1 MSAPD
6 ESTRRIMDGTS
17 WEEFCDTLKAAGSVV
32 LSEISPDDPFN
43 RAEGWRYLSRLT
55 RAALETFVEAGDP
68 QAPVFQRTAHETIK
82 MGMDNPDNV
91 YQSAPINGKF
101 KYRIT
106 GTRGTVHYLGFGT
119 QAGNYGATGSL
130 NTTGY
135 LEAKDLKL
143 GPDGTFEIFVSS
155 ERDSETDHPNWLP
168 MAPDSRTLI
177 IRQTRLDHAN
187 EEVAQ
192 VRIERIDGPN
202 QPRPL
207 DPERLDRAL
216 VSSARFV
223 LGCSKLFNS
232 WANDWKQHVNELP
245 RFDPDKALAA
255 GGDPNI
261 AYFHSYWR
269 LAPDEA
275 LVIEAT
281 PPECDYWNFQLS
293 NHWLESLEYR
303 YFPIHVN
310 KHTARARADGSV
322 RIVVAHEK
330 PADADPTDNWLDTC
344 GHEFGA
350 MCWRWIRAKE
360 HPQPT
365 TRVVKLDQL
374 KTDRR

>member
-1 MSAPD
+1 MNTPN

-43 RAEGWRYLSRLT
+43 RAEGWRYLTRLT
-55 RAALETFVEAGDP
+55 RAALESFVEAGDP

-143 GPDGTFEIFVSS
+143 SPDGTFEILVSS
-155 ERDSETDHPNWLP
+155 ERDSETDPPNWLP

-177 IRQTRLDHAN
+177 IRQTRLDPEN

-207 DPERLDRAL
+207 DPERLDRGLA
-216 VSSARFV
+216 SAARFV

-232 WANDWKQHVNELP
+232 WADDWKQHVNELP
-245 RFDPDKALAA
+245 RWPWMRYSKLPFTGAL
-255 GGDPNI
+255 
-261 AYFHSYWR
+261 R
-269 LAPDEA
+269 
-275 LVIEAT
+275 
-281 PPECDYWNFQLS
+281 
-293 NHWLESLEYR
+293 
-303 YFPIHVN
+303 
-310 KHTARARADGSV
+310 
-322 RIVVAHEK
+322 
-330 PADADPTDNWLDTC
+330 
-344 GHEFGA
+344 
-350 MCWRWIRAKE
+350 
-360 HPQPT
+360 
-365 TRVVKLDQL
+365 
-374 KTDRR
+374 

>member
-6 ESTRRIMDGTS
+6 ESVRRIMDGTS

-32 LSEISPDDPFN
+32 LSDTSPDDPFD
-43 RAEGWRYLSRLT
+43 RAEGWRYLTRLT

-68 QAPVFQRTAHETIK
+68 QAPEFQRTAHETIK
-82 MGMDNPDNV
+82 MGMDNPDNI

-101 KYRIT
+101 KYRLK

-119 QAGNYGATGSL
+119 QKGNYGTTGSL

-143 GPDGTFEIFVSS
+143 GPDGTFEIYVSA
-155 ERDSETDHPNWLP
+155 ERGPDDPNADDANWLP

-177 IRQTRLDHAN
+177 IRQTRLDHQN
-187 EEVAQ
+187 EEPAQ
-192 VRIERIDGPN
+192 VQIERIDGPN
-202 QPRPL
+202 QPRAL

-216 VSSARFV
+216 TSSARFV

-232 WANDWKQHVNELP
+232 WADDWKKKVNELP

-275 LVIEAT
+275 LVIEST

-293 NHWLESLEYR
+293 NHWLESLDYR

-310 KHTARARADGSV
+310 KHTAKARPDGSV
-322 RIVVAHEK
+322 RIVVSQED
-330 PADADPTDNWLDTC
+330 PASDETDNWLDTC
-344 GHEFGA
+344 GHAFGT

-360 HPQPT
+360 HPQPS

-374 KTDRR
+374 K